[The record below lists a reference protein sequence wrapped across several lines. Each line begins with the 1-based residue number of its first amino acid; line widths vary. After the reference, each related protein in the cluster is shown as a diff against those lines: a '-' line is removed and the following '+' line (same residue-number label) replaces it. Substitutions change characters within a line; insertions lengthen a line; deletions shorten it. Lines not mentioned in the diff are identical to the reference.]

1 MSLKSLN
8 NKRKGIIILLFFLMY
23 SFISILYTIVKSGT
37 IDWSLVMLAF
47 ASIYFL
53 IRVTSKEK
61 K

>member
-1 MSLKSLN
+1 LYSL
-8 NKRKGIIILLFFLMY
+8 
-23 SFISILYTIVKSGT
+23 ISILYTIVKSGT
-37 IDWSLVMLAF
+37 IDWSLVILAF